1 MSHHDHESGTNN
13 NNKKKEHK
21 TINEF
26 LRTSSSIELISKQD
40 KRVQTNLLQNLRCMY
55 INILTYTYVPV
66 MH

>member
-21 TINEF
+21 TMNEF

-40 KRVQTNLLQNLRCMY
+40 KRVQTNLLQTPSNPIGIY
-55 INILTYTYVPV
+55 GT
-66 MH
+66 H